1 MCRCASEIRYVV
13 GDLYFLVTKRRVLFT
28 FLCGKTS
35 KFHRKIRYPRARKTG
50 ERERER
56 LKKARGSMKRMT
68 TSVVCHS
75 CRAYRCSSSSS
86 SSSSLV
92 LVRRRGQQQQQQQQ
106 QQLRSVVVHRAL
118 PEGRFSS
125 PSSCFFTHPH
135 RRKKNG
141 IATVTT
147 ASSSSSSSLSSDSA
161 AQNIGDEMPSY
172 EDSPNLLRRR
182 FQSLKKRAD
191 SALDILNKPKLEK
204 SREQLETKQNDPN
217 FWSNQ
222 TEAKRVTKELSF
234 VQSQLRRAELVEAT
248 RDDVELSLE
257 MLEEEQQQQQ
267 DEGSDETNKNGNSDE
282 DFELLRTEAIR
293 SSIKLNEMLSEFET
307 EKMLGGKYDKLGS
320 ELFIYAGAGGTD
332 AQDWAEMLERAYLNW
347 AQKRGFKATITSRN
361 KGEEAGIKSVTI
373 EIEGTYAFGFLRSE
387 KGTHRLVRLSPFKK
401 GDSSRQTS
409 FAAVDV
415 CPLFEDES
423 EEAGE
428 MNIPEK
434 DLEITTMR
442 SGGAGGQNVNKV
454 ETAVRIRHIPT
465 DITVRCD
472 EDRSQMLNKTKAMVR
487 LKAKLAAVLEQQRL
501 QDVKEIRGDVVKAEF
516 GEQIR
521 NYVLHPYKVVKD
533 VRSGWETADTE
544 GVLNGNFD
552 PFMKEYLRFRATEEA
567 AQ

>member
-1 MCRCASEIRYVV
+1 
-13 GDLYFLVTKRRVLFT
+13 
-28 FLCGKTS
+28 
-35 KFHRKIRYPRARKTG
+35 
-50 ERERER
+50 
-56 LKKARGSMKRMT
+56 
-68 TSVVCHS
+68 
-75 CRAYRCSSSSS
+75 
-86 SSSSLV
+86 
-92 LVRRRGQQQQQQQQ
+92 
-106 QQLRSVVVHRAL
+106 
-118 PEGRFSS
+118 
-125 PSSCFFTHPH
+125 
-135 RRKKNG
+135 
-141 IATVTT
+141 
-147 ASSSSSSSLSSDSA
+147 
-161 AQNIGDEMPSY
+161 
-172 EDSPNLLRRR
+172 
-182 FQSLKKRAD
+182 
-191 SALDILNKPKLEK
+191 
-204 SREQLETKQNDPN
+204 
-217 FWSNQ
+217 
-222 TEAKRVTKELSF
+222 
-234 VQSQLRRAELVEAT
+234 
-248 RDDVELSLE
+248 
-257 MLEEEQQQQQ
+257 
-267 DEGSDETNKNGNSDE
+267 
-282 DFELLRTEAIR
+282 
-293 SSIKLNEMLSEFET
+293 MLSEFET

-472 EDRSQMLNKTKAMVR
+472 EDRSQMMNKAKAMVR

-501 QDVKEIRGDVVKAEF
+501 QDVKEIRGDVIKAEF

>member
-1 MCRCASEIRYVV
+1 
-13 GDLYFLVTKRRVLFT
+13 
-28 FLCGKTS
+28 
-35 KFHRKIRYPRARKTG
+35 
-50 ERERER
+50 
-56 LKKARGSMKRMT
+56 MKRMT

-141 IATVTT
+141 IATATT
-147 ASSSSSSSLSSDSA
+147 ASSSSSSSSDSA

-267 DEGSDETNKNGNSDE
+267 DECSDETNKNGNSDE

-472 EDRSQMLNKTKAMVR
+472 DDRSQMLNKTKAMVR

-501 QDVKEIRGDVVKAEF
+501 QNVKEIRGDVVKAEF

>member
-1 MCRCASEIRYVV
+1 MFLMICISRYQTSCVYFVWQNSE
-13 GDLYFLVTKRRVLFT
+13 FPQ
-28 FLCGKTS
+28 
-35 KFHRKIRYPRARKTG
+35 KISRARKTG
-50 ERERER
+50 VCVRERET
-56 LKKARGSMKRMT
+56 KKARGSMKRMT

-75 CRAYRCSSSSS
+75 CRAYRCSSSSP

-92 LVRRRGQQQQQQQQ
+92 LVRRRGQQQQQ

-141 IATVTT
+141 IATATT
-147 ASSSSSSSLSSDSA
+147 ASSSSSDSA

-222 TEAKRVTKELSF
+222 SEAKRVTKELSF

-257 MLEEEQQQQQ
+257 MLEDEQQQQQ

-465 DITVRCD
+465 DIAVRCD

>member
-1 MCRCASEIRYVV
+1 
-13 GDLYFLVTKRRVLFT
+13 
-28 FLCGKTS
+28 
-35 KFHRKIRYPRARKTG
+35 
-50 ERERER
+50 
-56 LKKARGSMKRMT
+56 MKRMT
-68 TSVVCHS
+68 ATALCHS
-75 CRAYRCSSSSS
+75 CRACRSSSASSVSSSQSSSSSSTFLMVRRQRGRRSSSSS
-86 SSSSLV
+86 SSSSST
-92 LVRRRGQQQQQQQQ
+92 
-106 QQLRSVVVHRAL
+106 RSL
-118 PEGRFSS
+118 FSS
-125 PSSCFFTHPH
+125 ATSSFFVHGKSERKCF
-135 RRKKNG
+135 
-141 IATVTT
+141 AS
-147 ASSSSSSSLSSDSA
+147 ASSAMTETSS
-161 AQNIGDEMPSY
+161 IGDETPTY
-172 EDSPNLLRRR
+172 EDSPNILRKR
-182 FQSLKKRAD
+182 FKSLRKRAD
-191 SALDILNKPKLEK
+191 AALEILNKTKLEK
-204 SREQLETKQNDPN
+204 SKESLEMKQNDPD

-222 TEAKRVTKELSF
+222 TEAKKVTKELSF

-257 MLEEEQQQQQ
+257 MLEEEPDSDGG
-267 DEGSDETNKNGNSDE
+267 DENKSGDE
-282 DFELLRTEAIR
+282 DYELLRTEAIQ

-472 EDRSQMLNKTKAMVR
+472 EDRSQMMNKAKAMVR

-544 GVLNGNFD
+544 SVLNGNFD

-567 AQ
+567 AAQ

>member
-1 MCRCASEIRYVV
+1 M
-13 GDLYFLVTKRRVLFT
+13 
-28 FLCGKTS
+28 TS
-35 KFHRKIRYPRARKTG
+35 GVSDAAT
-50 ERERER
+50 
-56 LKKARGSMKRMT
+56 
-68 TSVVCHS
+68 
-75 CRAYRCSSSSS
+75 SSSS
-86 SSSSLV
+86 
-92 LVRRRGQQQQQQQQ
+92 
-106 QQLRSVVVHRAL
+106 
-118 PEGRFSS
+118 E
-125 PSSCFFTHPH
+125 T
-135 RRKKNG
+135 
-141 IATVTT
+141 
-147 ASSSSSSSLSSDSA
+147 

-172 EDSPNLLRRR
+172 EDSPNVLRKR
-182 FQSLKKRAD
+182 FQSLRKRAD
-191 SALDILNKPKLEK
+191 SAMDILNKTKLEK
-204 SREQLETKQNDPN
+204 SRELLETKQNDAE

-257 MLEEEQQQQQ
+257 MLEEEQQQQDADNGGN
-267 DEGSDETNKNGNSDE
+267 DENKGGNE
-282 DFELLRTEAIR
+282 DYELLRTEAIR

-472 EDRSQMLNKTKAMVR
+472 EDRSQMMNKAKAMVR

>member
-1 MCRCASEIRYVV
+1 MQAETLAKIEIIQSSLELLRKHINFDYAQ
-13 GDLYFLVTKRRVLFT
+13 DRLVTLEALTTAPDFWNDRPEAQRVMREKNQLERQ
-28 FLCGKTS
+28 LHAITS
-35 KFHRKIRYPRARKTG
+35 LQSEMIDAVDLIELGTAEG
-50 ERERER
+50 DNEIVIEAEAI
-56 LKKARGSMKRMT
+56 L
-68 TSVVCHS
+68 
-75 CRAYRCSSSSS
+75 
-86 SSSSLV
+86 SSLV
-92 LVRRRGQQQQQQQQ
+92 
-106 QQLRSVVVHRAL
+106 
-118 PEGRFSS
+118 
-125 PSSCFFTHPH
+125 T
-135 RRKKNG
+135 
-141 IATVTT
+141 IA
-147 ASSSSSSSLSSDSA
+147 
-161 AQNIGDEMPSY
+161 E
-172 EDSPNLLRRR
+172 
-182 FQSLKKRAD
+182 KR
-191 SALDILNKPKLEK
+191 
-204 SREQLETKQNDPN
+204 QLESLLSGEADGNDC
-217 FWSNQ
+217 
-222 TEAKRVTKELSF
+222 F
-234 VQSQLRRAELVEAT
+234 VE
-248 RDDVELSLE
+248 
-257 MLEEEQQQQQ
+257 
-267 DEGSDETNKNGNSDE
+267 
-282 DFELLRTEAIR
+282 IH
-293 SSIKLNEMLSEFET
+293 
-307 EKMLGGKYDKLGS
+307 
-320 ELFIYAGAGGTD
+320 AGAGGTE

-472 EDRSQMLNKTKAMVR
+472 EDRSQMMNKAKAMVR

-544 GVLNGNFD
+544 SVLNGNFD

-567 AQ
+567 AAQ